1 MDLGIKDRTAL
12 VAASANGLGL
22 ATAVR
27 LAMEGCKVA
36 LCDLNEDALDNAIG
50 QVQKHALSDS
60 HVRAF
65 QVDLRNTES
74 IAGLVNAVTD
84 ELGTVSILVTN
95 SGGPPPGPFD
105 SASDEK
111 WISAFELVFLSAVRL
126 IRECI
131 PGMKEQEWGRIIN
144 FTSKTLTEPVP
155 NLMLSNGVRL
165 AVGGMAKTL
174 SNEIAEYGVTVNNI
188 CPGPTSTDRAI
199 ELAGARAEKKGISVD
214 EELAITASKIP
225 VGRLADPDE
234 PAALAAFLASDLA
247 RYITGRSILV
257 DGGAVGAL

>member
-22 ATAVR
+22 ATAIR

-36 LCDLNEDALDNAIG
+36 LCDLNEDALENAIG
-50 QVQKHALSDS
+50 QVQKHALSDG
-60 HVRAF
+60 HVGAF

-111 WISAFELVFLSAVRL
+111 WISAFELVCLSAVRL

>member
-22 ATAVR
+22 ATAIR

-36 LCDLNEDALDNAIG
+36 LCDLNEDALENAIG
-50 QVQKHALSDS
+50 QVQKHALSDG
-60 HVRAF
+60 HVGAF

-74 IAGLVNAVTD
+74 IAGLVNAVND

-111 WISAFELVFLSAVRL
+111 WISAFELVFLSADRL

>member
-1 MDLGIKDRTAL
+1 M
-12 VAASANGLGL
+12 
-22 ATAVR
+22 
-27 LAMEGCKVA
+27 
-36 LCDLNEDALDNAIG
+36 
-50 QVQKHALSDS
+50 
-60 HVRAF
+60 
-65 QVDLRNTES
+65 
-74 IAGLVNAVTD
+74 
-84 ELGTVSILVTN
+84 
-95 SGGPPPGPFD
+95 
-105 SASDEK
+105 
-111 WISAFELVFLSAVRL
+111 FLSAVRL

>member
-36 LCDLNEDALDNAIG
+36 ICDLDKDSLSGAELE
-50 QVQKHALSDS
+50 VKKHALTES
-60 HVRAF
+60 HVRSY
-65 QVDLRNTES
+65 QVELRDNES
-74 IAGLVNAVTD
+74 ITGLIKSVSED
-84 ELGTVSILVTN
+84 LGTISILVTN

-105 SASDEK
+105 SATDDK
-111 WISAFELVFLSAVRL
+111 WVSAFELVFLSAVRL
-126 IRECI
+126 IRASL
-131 PGMKEQEWGRIIN
+131 PGMKEQNWGRIIN

-199 ELAGARAEKKGISVD
+199 QLAGARAEKKGISVD

-225 VGRLADPDE
+225 VGRLAEPDE
-234 PAALAAFLASDLA
+234 PAALAVFLASDLA